1 MYYSDR
7 NHDIVLFDYCLL
19 LLTDWLSDIS
29 QKAYCKLVYSSHKKE
44 LMPWIE
50 EVRQHEKELWYGDIQ

>member
-1 MYYSDR
+1 MCTWLNKFFLRKDVYYSDR

-29 QKAYCKLVYSSHKKE
+29 QKAYCK
-44 LMPWIE
+44 
-50 EVRQHEKELWYGDIQ
+50 

>member
-1 MYYSDR
+1 MCTRLNKFCLRKDMYYSDR

-29 QKAYCKLVYSSHKKE
+29 QKAYCK
-44 LMPWIE
+44 
-50 EVRQHEKELWYGDIQ
+50 